1 MKEIASIASRAACR
15 RKRPLRAIG
24 ERRLR
29 GQMLTQSISEI
40 VARELAGRRAR
51 LERAAGVLRALN
63 PEAIL
68 TRGYTITM
76 NSAGHVLTSA
86 QGIKAGLGL
95 RTRFQ
100 DGEVESIVKR

>member
-1 MKEIASIASRAACR
+1 
-15 RKRPLRAIG
+15 
-24 ERRLR
+24 
-29 GQMLTQSISEI
+29 MLTQSISEI
-40 VARELAGRRAR
+40 MARELAGRRAR
-51 LERAAGVLRALN
+51 WERAVGVLRALN

-76 NSAGHVLTSA
+76 DSTGRVLNSA
-86 QGIKAGLGL
+86 QDIEAGLGL